1 MIISEKA
8 SRILYGIE
16 FILFALIPLCA
27 LAAWAVFYGAGSIL
41 VFLFMLTALAG
52 SNDSASLLETLRNVA
67 IFGALIVLTGMGLIA
82 ILKFLRLSAAFVN
95 QGTQALQE
103 LRETYW
109 RCLAWAALPLLATTM
124 LFPYADPD
132 LSGGL
137 LLFSGVTLCVPLFHL
152 WLELRYRG
160 NHG

>member
-1 MIISEKA
+1 MAISERA

-16 FILFALIPLCA
+16 FVIFALIPICA
-27 LAAWAVFYGAGSIL
+27 LAAWALFYGAGSIL
-41 VFLFMLTALAG
+41 MFLFALMMLVS
-52 SNDSASLLETLRNVA
+52 SNDSASLLEALQNLA
-67 IFGALIVLTGMGLIA
+67 IFAAIVALTAMGLIA
-82 ILKFLRLSAAFVN
+82 IWKFLRLSAAFGN
-95 QGTQALQE
+95 HGSKALQE

-109 RCLAWAALPLLATTM
+109 RCLAWAALPLLATTA

-132 LSGGL
+132 FSDGL

-160 NHG
+160 NRG

>member
-1 MIISEKA
+1 MAISERA

-16 FILFALIPLCA
+16 FVIFALIPICA
-27 LAAWAVFYGAGSIL
+27 LAAWALFYGAGSIL
-41 VFLFMLTALAG
+41 MFLFALMMLVS
-52 SNDSASLLETLRNVA
+52 SNDSASLLEALRNLA
-67 IFGALIVLTGMGLIA
+67 IFAAIVALTGMGLIA
-82 ILKFLRLSAAFVN
+82 IWKFLRLSAAFGN
-95 QGTQALQE
+95 HGSKALQE

-109 RCLAWAALPLLATTM
+109 RCLAWAALPLLATTA

-132 LSGGL
+132 FSGGL

-160 NHG
+160 NQG

>member
-1 MIISEKA
+1 MAISEGA

-16 FILFALIPLCA
+16 FVIFALVPICA

-41 VFLFMLTALAG
+41 MFLFALMMLVS
-52 SNDSASLLETLRNVA
+52 SNDSASLLEALRNLTIFAAIVA
-67 IFGALIVLTGMGLIA
+67 LTAMGLIA
-82 ILKFLRLSAAFVN
+82 IWKFLRLSAAFGN
-95 QGTQALQE
+95 HGSKALQE

-109 RCLAWAALPLLATTM
+109 RCLAWAALPLLATTA

-160 NHG
+160 NKG